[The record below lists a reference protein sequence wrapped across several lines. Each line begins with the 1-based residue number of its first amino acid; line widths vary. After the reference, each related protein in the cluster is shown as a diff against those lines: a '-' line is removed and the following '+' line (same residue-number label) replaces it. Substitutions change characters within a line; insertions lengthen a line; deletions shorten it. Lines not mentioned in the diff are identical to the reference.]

1 MLVAGCSPHEDAQA
15 CGAGC
20 GGGRGGDMMYVG
32 GGNGSYRTEQ
42 AYRYV
47 GYGGDFTN
55 APRRR
60 DYTCCICATIGL
72 SLLLLA
78 LYLLWPRGIDCVTGR
93 ETWQRSWSPSRQAY
107 CCRTTGFGCME
118 VQPPPPPG
126 PVGPVDPFNCAD
138 GFGNWEADWSEEK
151 KSWCCNIHGK
161 GCGSRGEIAASTY
174 DCEVGHDNWVKAWSN
189 GKKNWC
195 CQHFQRGCANQ
206 AAMSQGQAASSGY
219 GGGAKYGTGSA
230 GIAQITGITPYAQS
244 HGR

>member
-1 MLVAGCSPHEDAQA
+1 
-15 CGAGC
+15 
-20 GGGRGGDMMYVG
+20 MMFVG

-107 CCRTTGFGCME
+107 CCRTTGFGCM
-118 VQPPPPPG
+118 VQPPPTQGPG

-195 CQHFQRGCANQ
+195 CQHFQRGCADQ

-230 GIAQITGITPYAQS
+230 GIAQITGITPYAMRQ
-244 HGR
+244 GR